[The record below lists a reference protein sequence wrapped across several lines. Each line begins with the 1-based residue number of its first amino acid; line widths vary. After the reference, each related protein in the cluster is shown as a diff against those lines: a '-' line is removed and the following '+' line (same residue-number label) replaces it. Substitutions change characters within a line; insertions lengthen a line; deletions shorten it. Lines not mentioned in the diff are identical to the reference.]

1 MLAADRTSALAISA
15 LAVATAIAWA
25 GLLWYPQGMD
35 LAGFL
40 ASWTLMMAA
49 MMLPSIAPLVLL
61 YRGSRTMMAAGY
73 LTVWAIVGLLPY
85 WAMAWTMRAEPGQ
98 SGVVLAA
105 AGVYELTPLKTAC
118 LRHCQS
124 PATFLLQRFT
134 RHPLLLGIEHGIW
147 CLGCCLGL
155 MAVLVFAAAMDL
167 RWAAA
172 IAAIVFA
179 QKVLPIG
186 TRSTLVLA
194 LLMLVSA
201 VVVSLRGTE

>member
-1 MLAADRTSALAISA
+1 MIAGDRTAALGLSALALA
-15 LAVATAIAWA
+15 TAVAWVGII
-25 GLLWYPQGMD
+25 WYPQGMD

-40 ASWTLMMAA
+40 TSWTLMMAA

-61 YRGSRTMMAAGY
+61 YRGSRTLMAAGY
-73 LTVWAIVGLLPY
+73 LLVWGIVGLIPY
-85 WAMAWTMRAEPGQ
+85 WAMEWSMSVEPGRA
-98 SGVVLAA
+98 GVVLAA

-124 PATFLLQRFT
+124 PATFLLQRFL
-134 RHPLLLGIEHGIW
+134 RPAFILGVEHAIW

-172 IAAIVFA
+172 LAAVVFA
-179 QKVLPIG
+179 QKVLPWG
-186 TRSTLVLA
+186 SRSALAVGA
-194 LLMLVSA
+194 LLIVAA
-201 VVVSLRGTE
+201 VVVAV

>member
-1 MLAADRTSALAISA
+1 MIAGDRAASLGLSALAF
-15 LAVATAIAWA
+15 ATAIAWA
-25 GLLWYPQGMD
+25 GLIWYPQGMG

-40 ASWTLMMAA
+40 TSWTLMMAA

-61 YRGSRTMMAAGY
+61 YRGSRTLMAAGY
-73 LTVWAIVGLLPY
+73 LLVWGIVGLIPY
-85 WAMAWTMRAEPGQ
+85 WAMDWTMSIEPSRA
-98 SGVVLAA
+98 GVVLAA

-124 PATFLLQRFT
+124 PATFLLQRFM
-134 RHPLLLGIEHGIW
+134 RPAFVLGLEHAIW

-172 IAAIVFA
+172 LAAVVFA
-179 QKVLPIG
+179 QKVLPWG
-186 TRSTLVLA
+186 SRSALATGA
-194 LLMLVSA
+194 LLIVAA
-201 VVVSLRGTE
+201 VIVAV